1 MELPVEPPLKRRALS
16 ALRDHEA
23 ALVLA
28 PEEVERYHRE
38 GWLVPKVSLSKE
50 KLERYQKT
58 LDRVIAENPT
68 VRPELLVSAHVE
80 TKTKEGVVG
89 NYDFL
94 ALAQEP
100 MILEAVGQVLGSDFA
115 LWGCQIFC
123 KPGKDGMEVPMHQ
136 ADGEY
141 WPIRPL
147 ATVTVWVALDRSDKG
162 NGCLNG
168 RMVLSQRL
176 TADELSRLEA
186 PVDVELDAGQMS
198 MHDVYLVHGSN
209 ANGSGRRRAGV
220 AFRYMP
226 TSSLFDREMYD
237 SDRAGFTIDWKKR
250 SGRGRR
256 GRPLFLLSGQDLS
269 GGRNSYSPLPAPL
282 AWPEGFQRL
291 GKSDESQPSD
301 DGRPGRR
308 VAQWGVRYD
317 YTTQSVDL
325 TPVLPIPPVLREI
338 FPEVGAEF
346 TQCIINE
353 YGAQD
358 AIPWHLDDLAFGPT
372 VRVFVFGDPRPLLLR
387 PLDGDGGT
395 KTVEMRHLWS
405 YSFSGPA
412 RYQPLGWQDMEEYK
426 HLRREEREKAYN
438 ARQESSRILSQ
449 KAVMGGGEIILLT
462 RRCQLPSTRRPIWDG
477 RRDASQDGLDP
488 FTKQKLLLD
497 AKSLDLGPL
506 LGVVG
511 SPVSDQQRDEFV
523 EKKVKEVEPKIHRR
537 LFRRAERTYEVSL
550 DFATSF
556 ETDLLAVWCSAAE
569 ELLVKRCM
577 DPIHQNFKKL
587 TSEMEEFNRR
597 PKKRKD
603 RPSWTELGKV
613 NSRT

>member
-136 ADGEY
+136 DGEY

-162 NGCLNG
+162 NGCLNVLPRSHTHGNLKHEPCEG

-250 SGRGRR
+250 
-256 GRPLFLLSGQDLS
+256 PLFLLSGQDLS

-282 AWPEGFQRL
+282 AWPEGFQRASVA
-291 GKSDESQPSD
+291 KSPKEWSALKRWMEECQEIPWEKAIE
-301 DGRPGRR
+301 GRR

-412 RYQPLGWQDMEEYK
+412 RYQWEHCVPTGQD
-426 HLRREEREKAYN
+426 RRWSVTFRSLAE
-438 ARQESSRILSQ
+438 
-449 KAVMGGGEIILLT
+449 G
-462 RRCQLPSTRRPIWDG
+462 
-477 RRDASQDGLDP
+477 
-488 FTKQKLLLD
+488 D
-497 AKSLDLGPL
+497 AKN
-506 LGVVG
+506 
-511 SPVSDQQRDEFV
+511 
-523 EKKVKEVEPKIHRR
+523 
-537 LFRRAERTYEVSL
+537 A
-550 DFATSF
+550 
-556 ETDLLAVWCSAAE
+556 
-569 ELLVKRCM
+569 
-577 DPIHQNFKKL
+577 
-587 TSEMEEFNRR
+587 
-597 PKKRKD
+597 
-603 RPSWTELGKV
+603 PSMH
-613 NSRT
+613 S